1 MNVPLTPLR
10 FLDRARVQFGDK
22 IAVIDGDSR
31 WTYRQ
36 YADRCHRLAN
46 LQRSWNLPPSSRMA
60 ILCYNTHHLLEAYY
74 GIGLAGNVML
84 PLNIRL
90 LDQDFQFILND
101 SRARCLFLHS
111 DFLPTVARIRDQL
124 ETVEKFVLL
133 DANTGEDWLE
143 PDGYEQLL
151 EAESGELQFELMQV
165 DEDAPAE
172 LFYTSGTTDRPKGV
186 VLTHRNLYLHGLNVA
201 VAIKSTENDVQ
212 LHTIPLYHVNGWGTP
227 QYLTCAG
234 GTHVMMAK
242 FDPAQVYRF
251 IQQHAVSTF
260 SLVPTMAVAL
270 LNLPNRGDYD
280 VSSVRLILLG
290 GAASTPQLVREM
302 EETFGCQC
310 VAGYGLTETSP
321 VLTLALPKNHL
332 ELSDDDRYQLQAT
345 TGYAIPGAQLA
356 IVDEKNRQLPWD
368 GKTVGEIVVR
378 GDMVMQGYWR
388 RPAETLAAMAQDW
401 FHTGDM
407 AVIDPDGYVL
417 IVDRKKD
424 IIVSGGENI
433 SSIEIEKAVLAHSAV
448 LECAVVPVPHE
459 KWGEVA
465 TALVV
470 LKPKQKLSQ
479 EDLLGH
485 CGAHL
490 AGFKVPHS
498 IEFFEK
504 PLPKGGTGKILK
516 RELREKYWTGQSK
529 RVH

>member
-1 MNVPLTPLR
+1 
-10 FLDRARVQFGDK
+10 
-22 IAVIDGDSR
+22 
-31 WTYRQ
+31 
-36 YADRCHRLAN
+36 
-46 LQRSWNLPPSSRMA
+46 
-60 ILCYNTHHLLEAYY
+60 
-74 GIGLAGNVML
+74 ML

-101 SRARCLFLHS
+101 AQARCLFLHS
-111 DFLPTVARIRDQL
+111 DFLPTIERIHGRL

-133 DANTGEDWLE
+133 DGDPIDDWLE
-143 PDGYEQLL
+143 PQAYERLL
-151 EAESGELQFELMQV
+151 ESASGELALNLLRI

-186 VLTHRNLYLHGLNVA
+186 VLTHRNLYLHALNA
-201 VAIKSTENDVQ
+201 ALAIGSSENDVQ

-227 QYLTCAG
+227 QFLMCVG

-242 FDPAQVYRF
+242 FDPAQVYRL
-251 IQQHAVSTF
+251 IPKHAVSTF

-270 LNLPNRGDYD
+270 LNFPDRHNYD
-280 VSSVRLILLG
+280 VSSVRRILMG
-290 GAASTPQLVREM
+290 GAAATPELIREI
-302 EETFGCQC
+302 EEVFDCRC
-310 VAGYGLTETSP
+310 IAGYGLTETSP
-321 VLTLALPKNHL
+321 VLTLAFPKEHL

-345 TGYAIPGAQLA
+345 TGYAIPGAELV
-356 IVDEKNRQLPWD
+356 IVDEKNRELSWD
-368 GKTVGEIVVR
+368 GQAVGEIVVR
-378 GDMVMQGYWR
+378 GDMVMHGYWR
-388 RPAETLAAMAQDW
+388 RPRETQSAISQGW

-407 AVIDPDGYVL
+407 AVIDPNGYVL

-433 SSIEIEKAVLAHSAV
+433 YSIEIERAVLAHSAV

-465 TALVV
+465 KALVV
-470 LKPKQKLSQ
+470 LKPEQNLSR
-479 EDLLGH
+479 EALLQH
-485 CGAHL
+485 CRAHL

-498 IEFFEK
+498 IEFFGE